1 MTRRIHLQLA
11 AIVSNDGARCAA
23 ECPHRDGGYGH
34 CTAFDKPLVYDLGHG
49 AYDRCPTCI
58 AAEQAAALVPSC
70 EGARGLDASEALR
83 EARVQ
88 GMREALAAMRT
99 ILKEDVWGTPY
110 IDLDDAQEAL
120 DAAIEAVRKGE
131 R

>member
-11 AIVSNDGARCAA
+11 AIVSDDGTRCAA
-23 ECPHRDGGYGH
+23 ECPHRNTPDDVL
-34 CTAFDKPLVYDLGHG
+34 CTAFRVNGS
-49 AYDRCPTCI
+49 PTNIKRGRAPACI
-58 AAEQAAALVPSC
+58 AAEQAAASVPSC

-88 GMREALAAMRT
+88 GMREALEIVRVNMHIDTACAD
-99 ILKEDVWGTPY
+99 ILR
-110 IDLDDAQEAL
+110 
-120 DAAIEAVRKGE
+120 AIEAVRKGE

>member
-1 MTRRIHLQLA
+1 MTRRVHLQLS
-11 AIVSNDGARCAA
+11 AITSDDGTRCAA
-23 ECPHRDGGYGH
+23 ECPHRNTPDDVL
-34 CTAFDKPLVYDLGHG
+34 CMAFRVNGS
-49 AYDRCPTCI
+49 PTNIKRGRAPACI
-58 AAEQAAALVPSC
+58 AAEHAAASVPSC

-88 GMREALAAMRT
+88 GMREALE
-99 ILKEDVWGTPY
+99 IVHLS
-110 IDLDDAQEAL
+110 DAIMSPRSMCSIERGI

>member
-23 ECPHRDGGYGH
+23 ECPHRNTPDDVL
-34 CTAFDKPLVYDLGHG
+34 CTAFRVNGS
-49 AYDRCPTCI
+49 PTNIKRGRAPACI
-58 AAEQAAALVPSC
+58 AAEQAAASVPSC

-88 GMREALAAMRT
+88 GMREALE
-99 ILKEDVWGTPY
+99 IVHLS
-110 IDLDDAQEAL
+110 DAIMSPRSMCSIERGI

>member
-34 CTAFDKPLVYDLGHG
+34 CTAFDKPLVLDLGHG
-49 AYDRCPTCI
+49 AYARCPTCI
-58 AAEQAAALVPSC
+58 SAEQAAASSGHLDG
-70 EGARGLDASEALR
+70 GARALDASEALR

-88 GMREALAAMRT
+88 GMREALEIVRVNMHIDAACTDISR
-99 ILKEDVWGTPY
+99 
-110 IDLDDAQEAL
+110 
-120 DAAIEAVRKGE
+120 AIEAVRKGE